1 MFWEHVCGVADG
13 SHDSTALSHWEET
26 PHVCFHTLPTPGR
39 GVNAATQAPKINT
52 ATILYCGLS
61 VKPMFLRSIVDCT
74 LYHLILPRNSSS
86 LSASGCMGIEPP
98 RPWSNNPAHNQHT
111 TEGGKSRAQWGLHI
125 YSHPYSA
132 FTVRTM
138 IRFSTV
144 NFNRQVSL
152 ELLWTVLA
160 IYHEYWPKSC
170 VPNHSCSHCHLYWLQ
185 LSEERQLLCESVV
198 SGLTTNCVP
207 AQPLTSIT
215 PAPIS
220 DTSQLHTTSWNYLT
234 SGWITKV

>member
-1 MFWEHVCGVADG
+1 MVAIHANCY
-13 SHDSTALSHWEET
+13 SNFSTA
-26 PHVCFHTLPTPGR
+26 VGVHT
-39 GVNAATQAPKINT
+39 
-52 ATILYCGLS
+52 
-61 VKPMFLRSIVDCT
+61 CT

-144 NFNRQVSL
+144 TFNRQVSL

-170 VPNHSCSHCHLYWLQ
+170 VITCAATAICTGCNWVRSGNFFDK
-185 LSEERQLLCESVV
+185 V
-198 SGLTTNCVP
+198 SGLTNCVP
-207 AQPLTSIT
+207 TQPLTSIT